1 MPLSK
6 QSEASKI
13 YLNVSDGKLV
23 RQYKEP
29 NDRTTSRVTKTGKTV
44 HEERFR
50 DLEAT
55 LESIESRE
63 NDFGK
68 QLVLIF
74 RDGIDYIQV
83 NMPYSSR
90 YSASFLKAVPN
101 LNTAAAFRLMPWS
114 MADKNDPQKS
124 VTGITCYQNGQKIL
138 PAFTKDNPGDMPQ
151 MRKIKVKGKETW
163 DDSEMM
169 EWLEAN
175 ATALIAKSKPV
186 TPINADKSE
195 PVPDTTDLPF

>member
-90 YSASFLKAVPN
+90 YSASFLKALPN
-101 LNTAAAFRLMPWS
+101 LNPAEAFRFMPWS

-169 EWLEAN
+169 EWLESN
-175 ATALIAKSKPV
+175 AVALIEKSKPV
-186 TPINADKSE
+186 TPINADRSE
-195 PVPDTTDLPF
+195 TVPDTTDLPF